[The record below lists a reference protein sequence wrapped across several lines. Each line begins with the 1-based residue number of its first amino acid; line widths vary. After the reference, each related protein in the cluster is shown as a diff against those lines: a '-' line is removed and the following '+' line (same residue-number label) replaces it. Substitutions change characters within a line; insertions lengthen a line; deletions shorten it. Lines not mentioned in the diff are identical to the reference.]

1 MNRILV
7 ADPLHA
13 AGLEILRQ
21 SGSEV
26 HLLAAEERPELAEM
40 IDGFDALIVRSMT
53 QVDGALLRQGK
64 SLKVVGRAGIG
75 VDNVDVATATELGIL
90 VVNAPTANLVSA
102 TEHTFALLLALARN
116 VPAAHQSLL
125 AGEWDRKRFIGT
137 ELNGKTLGLIG
148 LGRIGQNVA
157 YRAKAFGMK
166 VVAFDPFLDASAAR
180 RLDVE
185 LSELAA
191 LLKRSDVVSVH
202 TPLTDQTRG
211 LLDGAAI
218 SGMKAG
224 ALLVNCARG
233 GVVDEKAV
241 LEALESGHLGEI
253 GRAHV

>member
-26 HLLAAEERPELAEM
+26 HLLSTEERPRLQEM
-40 IDGFDALIVRSMT
+40 IGSFEALIVRSMT
-53 QVDGALLRQGK
+53 QVDADLLRRGK
-64 SLKVVGRAGIG
+64 RLKVVGRAGIG

-137 ELNGKTLGLIG
+137 ELEGKTLGLIG

-157 YRAKAFGMK
+157 YRAQAFGMK
-166 VVAFDPFLDASAAR
+166 VLAFDP
-180 RLDVE
+180 
-185 LSELAA
+185 
-191 LLKRSDVVSVH
+191 
-202 TPLTDQTRG
+202 
-211 LLDGAAI
+211 
-218 SGMKAG
+218 
-224 ALLVNCARG
+224 
-233 GVVDEKAV
+233 
-241 LEALESGHLGEI
+241 
-253 GRAHV
+253 